1 MKDFMLEKLE
11 KGVSSLIDII
21 KENPRNSLVAILIF
35 FIIVPAMGEY
45 LINSFGLITQISYYF
60 TCVYGFTRIVH
71 DPYRPLYW
79 GVGFAFGAVATDL
92 VFSNFIPTVGGGNM
106 VSIFSGLVVLI
117 VIVSIYIKSREL
129 KSM

>member
-1 MKDFMLEKLE
+1 MKDFILKKLKE
-11 KGVSSLIDII
+11 WGSSLIDTI

-35 FIIVPAMGEY
+35 FIIVPVMGEY
-45 LINSFGLITQISYYF
+45 LINSFGLFTQISYYF

-71 DPYRPLYW
+71 NPHRPLYW

-92 VFSNFIPTVGGGNM
+92 VFTNFIPTVGGGDM

-117 VIVSIYIKSREL
+117 VIASIYMKSREL